1 MYKTIESGTVSGAA
15 FCMQKIWKGRIFEG
29 YCGTIREK
37 GADGHA

>member
-1 MYKTIESGTVSGAA
+1 
-15 FCMQKIWKGRIFEG
+15 MQKIWKGRIFEG